1 MEERQLQEAINQRSR
16 GGIGGRTV
24 LLGKTLDKLKGRLST
39 QYSRYGGVVEA
50 WDAMLPAELSRQC
63 RPVGVSG
70 GQLEVA
76 VESPVY
82 AGQLRLCSEQLLSH
96 LQSQC
101 PRARIRKI
109 KIIIGRQR

>member
-1 MEERQLQEAINQRSR
+1 MEERQLQEAINQRKR

-24 LLGKTLDKLKGRLST
+24 LLGKALDKLVKGRLST
-39 QYSRYGGVVEA
+39 QYSRYGGVVKA
-50 WDAMLPAELSRQC
+50 WDSLLPAELSRQC

-76 VESPVY
+76 AESAVY
-82 AGQLRLCSEQLLSH
+82 AGQLRICSEQLLSH
-96 LQSQC
+96 LQRQC

-109 KIIIGRQR
+109 KITVGR